1 MKIMIQSSS
10 SKQIKYLN
18 SLQNKAKVRNEMKQ
32 FVVEGE
38 RITKEIPE
46 DMLVSMY
53 VSESY
58 EKQSSSIP
66 FKEYDTFCI
75 SADEH
80 LDCFTFWLL

>member
-1 MKIMIQSSS
+1 MIQSSS
-10 SKQIKYLN
+10 SKQIKYVN
-18 SLQNKAKVRNEMKQ
+18 SLQNKAKVRTEMKK

-58 EKQSSSIP
+58 
-66 FKEYDTFCI
+66 
-75 SADEH
+75 
-80 LDCFTFWLL
+80 